1 MKNFNKVLCLILA
14 LVMAV
19 GMLAGCGSS
28 GTAASSGSDASA
40 AASDAT
46 QAKTVKLRVGIG
58 AAADSA
64 LGQGVEYFGKLLDEK
79 SGGLIQVELCAG
91 SVLGGDRETIE
102 GVGLGTFEMCN
113 IATGPIANF
122 SASFLPLDLP
132 YVVTDRQTA
141 YSVLDGENGPRS
153 SRYPRIHRHLRDEL
167 LGARLP

>member
-64 LGQGVEYFGKLLDEK
+64 LGQGVEYIGKLLDE
-79 SGGLIQVELCAG
+79 
-91 SVLGGDRETIE
+91 
-102 GVGLGTFEMCN
+102 
-113 IATGPIANF
+113 
-122 SASFLPLDLP
+122 
-132 YVVTDRQTA
+132 
-141 YSVLDGENGPRS
+141 
-153 SRYPRIHRHLRDEL
+153 
-167 LGARLP
+167 

>member
-79 SGGLIQVELCAG
+79 SGG
-91 SVLGGDRETIE
+91 
-102 GVGLGTFEMCN
+102 
-113 IATGPIANF
+113 
-122 SASFLPLDLP
+122 SF
-132 YVVTDRQTA
+132 
-141 YSVLDGENGPRS
+141 RS
-153 SRYPRIHRHLRDEL
+153 SCAQAASSAAT
-167 LGARLP
+167 ARR